1 MLLGMVQVTDL
12 FQTFPPLLIFFGLTK
27 TETVAKTTSW
37 VPKPLLG
44 RKNWVTKELCSWGHS
59 LRRGGRGGLRGLT
72 YYTEGTFLNKSVYP
86 TTVFSTKTRIFRVN
100 LNLIG

>member
-12 FQTFPPLLIFFGLTK
+12 FLTFPSLLIFFGLTK

-44 RKNWVTKELCSWGHS
+44 CKNWVTKELCSRGHS
-59 LRRGGRGGLRGLT
+59 LRRGGLRGLT
-72 YYTEGTFLNKSVYP
+72 YTEGTFLNKSVYP